1 MRTLKHR
8 LAQLEQAHAIQLR
21 RTRCSHCRD
30 WPSSHLLITEINA
43 DGVVTRQDG
52 LERPSTCP
60 VCGWAATIHA
70 VEIVEVRD
78 WNAIGRH
85 GRR

>member
-1 MRTLKHR
+1 MSR
-8 LAQLEQAHAIQLR
+8 LSQRVAALERQTAQR
-21 RTRCSHCRD
+21 RGFARCATCRD
-30 WPSSHLLITEINA
+30 WPSSHVLITEIDA
-43 DGVVTRQDG
+43 DGIVTRHDD
-52 LERPSTCP
+52 LEGPSRCP
-60 VCGWAATIHA
+60 VCGWGATIHR

>member
-8 LAQLEQAHAIQLR
+8 LARLEQAHATQLR
-21 RTRCSHCRD
+21 RTRCAHCRD
-30 WPSSHLLITEINA
+30 WPSRHVLITEIDA
-43 DGVVTRQDG
+43 DGIATRHDD
-52 LERPSTCP
+52 LEGPSSCP
-60 VCGWAATIHA
+60 VCGWGATIHS
-70 VEIVEVRD
+70 VKIVEVRD